1 MILTTYVK
9 VIGALSHYI
18 TYLSKNSLVHANL
31 GFIINSIS
39 FCLELDKNCK
49 ILFILR
55 LLKKN
60 DWYMIREFAQLLGTL
75 RSLSDNIE

>member
-1 MILTTYVK
+1 M
-9 VIGALSHYI
+9 SR
-18 TYLSKNSLVHANL
+18 SLGHCPLYNIFIEKFLGANL

-39 FCLELDKNCK
+39 FCLELDNKKNCK

-60 DWYMIREFAQLLGTL
+60 DWYMIREFAQLLDTL